1 MAGLVMK
8 PKVREVASDWADLI
22 ADLTSNAKAKDG
34 AQGTAQLGPYDT
46 HESVIKRLVY
56 EFVRA
61 QRASS
66 RMSALE
72 EFLDDLRVAPTLHG
86 RGRRPNPQ
94 LKPQIRRR
102 RTSFASNPFHC
113 VLCQLPEKLVMFAP
127 PDRNRVAKQLL
138 YADRHEIDSAL
149 LVGFLAQS
157 GTIKEIARKADDPA
171 LRERWFEDRQ
181 AAQKAAETKKSRY
194 PLGILFISFV
204 SIEEK
209 AIPIEVGFAKAQSF
223 TGRISFYS
231 QVVMP
236 QDEWIADFGQK
247 WIDNGYSKSV
257 MDLRELRNGDRPINL
272 IEKLFEMFD
281 GVEIVHCENIRETSH
296 LMDLILS
303 SALQKANFQ
312 LRDVGDFLD
321 HDANRRASLRRA
333 WSPAPVKLGSAG
345 MNAATL
351 CAALRRVAKR

>member
-1 MAGLVMK
+1 MK

-22 ADLTSNAKAKDG
+22 ADLTSNAKAKG
-34 AQGTAQLGPYDT
+34 ESKGTVQVGPYDT

-56 EFVRA
+56 GFVRA

-66 RMSALE
+66 RMAALE
-72 EFLDDLRVAPTLHG
+72 EFLDDLRIAPTLNG

-94 LKPQIRRR
+94 LKPQVRRR

-113 VLCQLPEKLVMFAP
+113 VLCQVPEKLVTFAP

-149 LVGFLAQS
+149 LIGFLAQS
-157 GTIKEIARKADDPA
+157 GSIKEIARKADDPG

-181 AAQKAAETKKSRY
+181 AVRQDEEKKKSRY
-194 PLGILFISFV
+194 PLGILYISSV
-204 SIEEK
+204 NMGGRS
-209 AIPIEVGFAKAQSF
+209 IPIEVGFARAKSF
-223 TGRISFYS
+223 TGNIKSYS
-231 QVVMP
+231 QVIIP
-236 QDEWIADFGQK
+236 QDEWIECFDKK
-247 WIDNGYSKSV
+247 WIDNGFSKSI
-257 MDLRELRNGDRPINL
+257 MDFRDLRNGDEPL
-272 IEKLFEMFD
+272 SVIERLFENCE
-281 GVEIVHCENIRETSH
+281 GIGILHCENIRDTSH

-303 SALQKANFQ
+303 SALQKADFQ

-333 WSPAPVKLGSAG
+333 WSPTPVKLGSAG
-345 MNAATL
+345 VNAANL
-351 CAALRRVAKR
+351 